1 MDRIK
6 VLIADD
12 HRLTRTAL
20 RNIFATAPDIEIVGE
35 ATNGEE
41 VFQKVRD
48 MNPDLVVLDL
58 NMPDKDGLEILRQI
72 RSEGNEIPVVILTLF
87 PPERFKQ
94 AAMQS
99 GATNFLSKDC
109 NPDDLL
115 EAVRKAK
122 PA

>member
-1 MDRIK
+1 MNRIK

-20 RNIFATAPDIEIVGE
+20 RNIFAVASDMEIAGE
-35 ATNGEE
+35 ATNAEE
-41 VFQKVRD
+41 VFARVQD
-48 MNPDLVVLDL
+48 TNPDVIVLDV
-58 NMPDKDGLEILRQI
+58 NMPGKDGLEILRQL
-72 RSEGNEIPVVILTLF
+72 RSEGNNIPIVILTLF

-122 PA
+122 AV